1 MVDTSE
7 IRCFGF
13 SYREV
18 EDIAQEWN
26 PDSIVEYYGGTVNVK
41 LSDEEVKYSFAKV
54 LNRVR
59 PELGIAPDALVI
71 YCDIGYIYPS
81 KEAEVLVVDGVQE

>member
-1 MVDTSE
+1 MIDASE
-7 IRCFGF
+7 TRCFGF

-26 PDSIVEYYGGTVNVK
+26 PDAVVDYRGGTVNVE
-41 LSDEEVKYSFAKV
+41 LNGGEINHSFAKI

-59 PELGIAPDALVI
+59 PELGIAPDSLVI
-71 YCDIGYIYPS
+71 YCDIGHIYPCGG
-81 KEAEVLVVDGVQE
+81 AEVLVVDGVQE